1 MEPMTT
7 AKAKATADE
16 EPTEAA
22 QEAESVKETPFCGK
36 PHHLPALAQHIT
48 CTEPAPDPDLP
59 PGAPEHEH
67 RHQDGDAI
75 YVWR

>member
-7 AKAKATADE
+7 AKDKTKPEGEAVEAAA
-16 EPTEAA
+16 EPTIVE
-22 QEAESVKETPFCGK
+22 EGPLCGK
-36 PHHLPALAQHIT
+36 PHHLPALAHIT
-48 CTEPAPDPDLP
+48 CQLDAPDPDLP